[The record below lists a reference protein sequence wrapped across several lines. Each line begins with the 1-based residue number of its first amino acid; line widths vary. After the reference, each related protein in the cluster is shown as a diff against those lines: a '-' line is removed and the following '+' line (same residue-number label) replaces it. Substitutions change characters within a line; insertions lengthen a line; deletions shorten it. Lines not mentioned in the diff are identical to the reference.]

1 MKKNL
6 LTALLALLS
15 FAGFSQT
22 ETGSWLLGGGIQY
35 SSQTTKEDNYKR
47 TTSIF
52 ALTPMIGYFPV
63 NGLAVILNT
72 SYVNMHFSSD
82 GGDDISDHAL
92 AIGPLVR
99 YYFPGQSVRFFTG
112 AGYTFNSGSGSSG
125 GTWQVQTGPAFFIRR
140 NVALELVLSYQG
152 TTMNSSEGGYH
163 ATQNQFGTGF
173 GFVIY
178 LDKRKK

>member
-22 ETGSWLLGGGIQY
+22 ESGSWLLGGGIQY
-35 SSQTTKEDNYKR
+35 SSQTFKVNTYKS
-47 TTSIF
+47 TTSTF

-72 SYVNMHFSSD
+72 YYKSIQFSEDGGGESSD
-82 GGDDISDHAL
+82 HTL

-99 YYFPGQSVRFFTG
+99 YYFPGQSVKFFTG
-112 AGYTFNSGSGSSG
+112 LGYSFNSGSGSSG
-125 GTWQVQTGPAFFIRR
+125 GTWEVQAGPAFFLSH
-140 NVALELVLSYQG
+140 NVALELLLSYQG
-152 TTMNSSEGGYH
+152 STINSAEGDYH
-163 ATQNQFGTGF
+163 ATANQFGTGI
-173 GFVIY
+173 GFVVY